1 LPEGAG
7 TPKTEEPFVTSEQTQ
22 ERMCPHIDFTS
33 DETRDDLYGVLDRLQ
48 QECPVVRTDAHGG
61 YWVVT
66 RYTDVSSV
74 LCDYDNFT
82 STDGVT
88 VPRVEVPLRALPME
102 SDPPIQH
109 EYRKLIN
116 PFLSPV
122 KSAALEP
129 EVRQIVRE
137 FSDRFLDQ
145 GSCDA
150 VSALAQHVSSTVLFR
165 LLFRA
170 DETDMESL
178 HRWVAAF
185 AYEPTSP
192 KAMEGALGLISWCY
206 ALIGERRE
214 NPRGGIVQAVI
225 EGIVDGRP
233 ITDEEALGILSLLI
247 FGGFDT
253 TANAIASSLV
263 HLARNPMLQT
273 QLREHPERLKLAVEE
288 FLRFDPPVIGLSRRA
303 INDVE
308 VGGQLIPAGDAVYFS
323 LAGANHDP
331 SQFDGPHD
339 LRADRWPN
347 KHLTFSAGVHRC
359 VGSHLAR
366 VMLQVTLEEILATM
380 HDIRLVGDVEYYQ
393 ATARGP
399 KALHITFTPH
409 PRAN

>member
-1 LPEGAG
+1 M
-7 TPKTEEPFVTSEQTQ
+7 TSEQIQ

-33 DETRDDLYGVLDRLQ
+33 DETRDDLYGLLGRLQ
-48 QECPVVRTDAHGG
+48 QQCPVVRTDAHGG

-66 RYTDVSSV
+66 RYQDVSTV

-82 STDGVT
+82 STEGVT

-102 SDPPIQH
+102 SDPPLQH

-116 PFLSPV
+116 PFLSPA
-122 KSAALEP
+122 KSAAMEP
-129 EVRQIVRE
+129 AVRQIVRE
-137 FSDRFLDQ
+137 YLDRFADQ
-145 GSCDA
+145 GRCDA

-165 LLFRA
+165 LVFQA
-170 DETDMESL
+170 DESDMESL
-178 HRWVAAF
+178 HESVAAF

-192 KAMEGALGLISWCY
+192 KAMEGALRLISWCY
-206 ALIGERRE
+206 GLIGERRE
-214 NPRGGIVQAVI
+214 NPRGGLVQAV
-225 EGIVDGRP
+225 VDGTVQGRP
-233 ITDEEALGILSLLI
+233 VTDEEALGILSLLI

-263 HLARNPMLQT
+263 HLARNPALQK
-273 QLREHPERLKLAVEE
+273 QLREHPERLKPAMEE
-288 FLRFDPPVIGLSRRA
+288 FLRYDPPVIGLSRRA
-303 INDVE
+303 IKDVE
-308 VGGQLIPAGDAVYFS
+308 VGGQLISAGDAVYFS

-331 SQFDGPHD
+331 DQFLAPNDF
-339 LRADRWPN
+339 RADRWPN

-366 VMLQVTLEEILATM
+366 VMLQVTLEEILAVM
-380 HDIRLVGDVEYYQ
+380 HDIRLEGDVEYYQ

-409 PRAN
+409 RRET